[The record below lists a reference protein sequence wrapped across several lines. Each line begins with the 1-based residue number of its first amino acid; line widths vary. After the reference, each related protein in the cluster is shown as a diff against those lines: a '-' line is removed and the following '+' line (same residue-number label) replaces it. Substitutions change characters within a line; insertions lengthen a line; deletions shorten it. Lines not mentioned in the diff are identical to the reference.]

1 MWPPPAWSGGVVWS
15 AVTRLVLPPGRCGWC
30 WLLVAAGPGSGSG
43 PGRARPRPAG
53 GAALP
58 VKLHSPHIGPRPQ
71 YTALPAR
78 TRQAV
83 ALIHQTL
90 QKWWLY
96 SSENITK
103 IEDVYSYE
111 VLINKSPGFPH
122 LKLLIFMCPKNV
134 GYSTI
139 LILYVGTTSF
149 FYFLTDLNI

>member
-1 MWPPPAWSGGVVWS
+1 MISYKSQRKLHSRVVSLLRTNVWPPPAWSGGVVWS
-15 AVTRLVLPPGRCGWC
+15 AVTRLVLPPGRCGWS

-71 YTALPAR
+71 YTALPAG
-78 TRQAV
+78 TRQPV

-103 IEDVYSYE
+103 IEDVY
-111 VLINKSPGFPH
+111 
-122 LKLLIFMCPKNV
+122 
-134 GYSTI
+134 
-139 LILYVGTTSF
+139 
-149 FYFLTDLNI
+149 FLCSSHK